1 MPISLVHSEAVG
13 IVAGGT
19 ASQNSG
25 STGASFSFAQR
36 QLRFFKIAI
45 ENNSNTAIDLTGE
58 LGVDGSL
65 VAGGDSDNNLGVVQQ
80 VVQVLQNYGTVE
92 HLRVGNAAATDGFIF
107 AALDVGGSAEEDGA
121 TWVPRLAAGSAT
133 TLPAAVQADIRV
145 LRNGGYSAGVL
156 TALGAAGTTAGK
168 DANVDVRGSDV
179 TETGFVL
186 VA

>member
-1 MPISLVHSEAVG
+1 MPISLVNSEAVG

-19 ASQNSG
+19 PAQNAG

-45 ENNSNTAIDLTGE
+45 INNSSAAIDLTNE
-58 LGVDGSL
+58 LGVDG
-65 VAGGDSDNNLGVVQQ
+65 VIGGDSDNNLGVVQQ

-92 HLRVGNAAATDGFIF
+92 HLRVGNADATDGFIF

-156 TALGAAGTTAGK
+156 TALGTAGTTAGK
-168 DANVDVRGSDV
+168 DANVDVRLSTCV
-179 TETGFVL
+179 ETGFVL

>member
-45 ENNSNTAIDLTGE
+45 INNSAAAIDLTNE
-58 LGVDGSL
+58 LGSDG
-65 VAGGDSDNNLGVVQQ
+65 VIGGDSDNNLGVVQQ

-121 TWVPRLAAGSAT
+121 TWVPRLTITASAV
-133 TLPAAVQADIRV
+133 TLPAAIQADIRV

-156 TALGAAGTTAGK
+156 TALGTAGTTAGK
-168 DANVDVRGSDV
+168 DANVDVRGSTCV
-179 TETGFVL
+179 ETGFVL